1 MSKASV
7 VVYATVMTDAPHWL
21 TWEELCAD
29 PSLQDLP
36 YRIELNG
43 LNQIIMSP
51 LHVKHGRYQGKIYS
65 LLERM
70 LSGGE
75 PSLELAISTSDNM
88 KVPDV
93 VWATHEF
100 YRQYADAFAVPVAP
114 DLCVEVLS
122 PTNRVVEIDQ
132 KRQLYFESGAKEVWI
147 CGLKG
152 EMEFFTPAGQ
162 VERSVLCPEFPL
174 RVEL

>member
-1 MSKASV
+1 MIDV
-7 VVYATVMTDAPHWL
+7 PHRL

-43 LNQIIMSP
+43 LNQIVMTP
-51 LHVKHGRYQGKIYS
+51 LPFRHGRYMARIGN
-65 LLERM
+65 LLDRLM
-70 LSGGE
+70 PDGQASF
-75 PSLELAISTSDNM
+75 AAAVMTSDNV

-93 VWATHEF
+93 IWATHEF
-100 YRQYADAFAVPVAP
+100 VRQYADACALPMAP

-122 PTNRVVEIDQ
+122 PTNRTVEIDQ
-132 KRQLYFESGAKEVWI
+132 KRQRYFESGAREVWV
-147 CGLKG
+147 CGLQG
-152 EMEFFTPAGQ
+152 EMEFYALAGRTK
-162 VERSVLCPEFPL
+162 RSAMCPEFPV